1 MMSAARVTS
10 VTSLDAASRAS
21 DTSGSARLGLPIRI
35 TLFYVSKEFR
45 LGNTEGFRS
54 SGLSRTDW
62 TGRGVDGITAQVSIP
77 DYLPLYGSV
86 ALAGYPISAT
96 WGTSRWSPERSTLFP
111 VVQNSQFSCATSM
124 LQRLIA
130 SGSTFS
136 RDSQRRIRQKTLRP
150 DAACW
155 ITRNLLA
162 QTQVC
167 NPLSANRRS
176 RSASPRQ
183 TCPASLDITRRRPP
197 GLHQWR

>member
-35 TLFYVSKEFR
+35 TLSYVSKEFR

-86 ALAGYPISAT
+86 ALAGYPISVRV
-96 WGTSRWSPERSTLFP
+96 SENCLERPETFLAIMAHELSHVLLRSL
-111 VVQNSQFSCATSM
+111 CH
-124 LQRLIA
+124 
-130 SGSTFS
+130 
-136 RDSQRRIRQKTLRP
+136 
-150 DAACW
+150 
-155 ITRNLLA
+155 
-162 QTQVC
+162 
-167 NPLSANRRS
+167 PL
-176 RSASPRQ
+176 P
-183 TCPASLDITRRRPP
+183 
-197 GLHQWR
+197 